1 MALALRHREET
12 QHQRQCQA
20 ESRQVPGPRAGQAMS
35 GREVWSSASR
45 YFQPSSLLRQLSHN
59 SDQFGL
65 ALKPDARNLW
75 HGNVAVFHLHA
86 IRKSAEGLK
95 EIGIILIAAKS
106 KACGNIQ
113 RHLMPAVRDATA
125 RRPAGSLHNFQ
136 RPQVLAK
143 PIRQCAIELQ
153 PIAVRPHSAVAKQV
167 ARILVA
173 EEVFTYGHWAIV
185 VISQSCLG
193 SEE

>member
-1 MALALRHREET
+1 MI
-12 QHQRQCQA
+12 
-20 ESRQVPGPRAGQAMS
+20 GG
-35 GREVWSSASR
+35 EVWNSAFR
-45 YFQPSSLLRQLSHN
+45 YLQPSSLLRQLSHN
-59 SDQFGL
+59 FDQCGL
-65 ALKPDARNLW
+65 ALKPDARNLR
-75 HGNVAVFHLHA
+75 HGNVAVFNLHA
-86 IRKSAEGLK
+86 IRKPAEGLE

-106 KACGNIQ
+106 KTRGNIE
-113 RHLMPAVRDATA
+113 RHLMPTVRDATT

-173 EEVFTYGHWAIV
+173 EEVFTYGH
-185 VISQSCLG
+185 
-193 SEE
+193 